1 MRSLRLMQSKAAAL
15 ALAMGLTAA
24 IAGCGESTPKRAVDA
39 RTEVVRF
46 FAADAPVVAVLHPE
60 PQADVVALNR
70 AAEGTPAW
78 TSLRGMVLGP
88 LHAAGLGRTQIA
100 RLVRTNQ
107 PIEGV
112 AASALALGAAT
123 PADLAAHDPL
133 LVLATDQAELLSRLL
148 RHAAAKGKLRR
159 AGQLHEATLYRSPG
173 YAYGV
178 RDGVMVSGNS
188 LADVRTAIGRRDGDS
203 DQQLDED
210 VVESLFNDLTTQ
222 GPLLIYANLDD
233 VRQADPGLR
242 TLGRQ
247 APWTGMLGPTAA
259 TAQAVHG
266 SLRIEDFSNATGGGF
281 GSTDLPI
288 GTVPSHFAISASS
301 AAFLLPPGPIRMLLA
316 GLAPISGEATA
327 SSDQVRMQLT
337 AGR

>member
-1 MRSLRLMQSKAAAL
+1 MRSLRLMQSKAAAI
-15 ALAMGLTAA
+15 ALAMVLTAA

-46 FAADAPVVAVLHPE
+46 FAANAPAVAVLHPE
-60 PQADVVALNR
+60 PMADVVALNR
-70 AAEGTPAW
+70 AAGGTPAW

-100 RLVRTNQ
+100 RLVRANQ
-107 PIEGV
+107 RIEGV
-112 AASALALGAAT
+112 EASALALGAAT
-123 PADLAAHDPL
+123 PADLAAHRPL
-133 LVLATDQAELLSRLL
+133 LVLATDQTQLLSRLL
-148 RHAAAKGKLRR
+148 RHAAGNGKLQR

-173 YAYGV
+173 YSFAA
-178 RDGVMVSGNS
+178 RDGVLVSGYS
-188 LADVRTAIGRRDGDS
+188 LADVRTAIERRDGDS
-203 DQQLDED
+203 DKQLDED
-210 VVESLFNDLTTQ
+210 VVVSLFNDLTTQ
-222 GPLLIYANLDD
+222 GPLLVYANLDD

-266 SLRIEDFSNATGGGF
+266 SLRIEDFSNTTGGAF
-281 GSTDLPI
+281 EAADLPI
-288 GTVPSHFAISASS
+288 GTTPSHFAISASS
-301 AAFLLPPGPIRMLLA
+301 AAFLLPPGPIQMLLA
-316 GLAPISGEATA
+316 GLAPIAGEATA
-327 SSDQVRMQLT
+327 SSDQVRLQAT

>member
-1 MRSLRLMQSKAAAL
+1 MRSLRLMRSKAAAI
-15 ALAMGLTAA
+15 ALAIVLTAA

-46 FAADAPVVAVLHPE
+46 FAADAPVVAVVHPE
-60 PQADVVALNR
+60 PMSDVVALNR
-70 AAEGTPAW
+70 AADGTPAW

-88 LHAAGLGRTQIA
+88 LHTAGLGRTQIE
-100 RLVRTNQ
+100 RLVHANQ
-107 PIEGV
+107 PIAGV
-112 AASALALGAAT
+112 AASALSLGAPT
-123 PADLAAHDPL
+123 PADLAAHRPL
-133 LVLATDQAELLSRLL
+133 LVLATDQSGLLSRLL
-148 RHAAAKGKLRR
+148 RHAAANGKLRR
-159 AGQLHEATLYRSPG
+159 AGQLHEATLYRSPA
-173 YAYGV
+173 YAYAV
-178 RDGVMVSGNS
+178 RDGVLVSS
-188 LADVRTAIGRRDGDS
+188 HRLADVRTAIERRDGNS

-210 VVESLFNDLTTQ
+210 VVESLFNGLTTQ
-222 GPLLIYANLDD
+222 GPLLVYANLDD
-233 VRQADPGLR
+233 VRRADPGLR

-266 SLRIEDFSNATGGGF
+266 SLRIEDFSNTTSGGF
-281 GSTDLPI
+281 GSADLPI

-327 SSDQVRMQLT
+327 SSDQVRLQLT

>member
-1 MRSLRLMQSKAAAL
+1 MTSLQLMRSKAAAIALPMVL
-15 ALAMGLTAA
+15 ATA

-46 FAADAPVVAVLHPE
+46 FAVDAPVVAVLHPE
-60 PQADVVALNR
+60 PQADVAALNR
-70 AAEGTPAW
+70 AADGTPAW

-88 LHAAGLGRTQIA
+88 LHTAGLGRTQID

-148 RHAAAKGKLRR
+148 GQAAAKGKLRR
-159 AGQLHEATLYRSPG
+159 AGQLHEATLYRGPG
-173 YAYGV
+173 YAYAV
-178 RDGVMVSGNS
+178 RDGVLVSGNS
-188 LADVRTAIGRRDGDS
+188 LADVRTAIERRDGDS
-203 DQQLDED
+203 DKQLDED
-210 VVESLFNDLTTQ
+210 VVDSLFNGLTTQ
-222 GPLLIYANLDD
+222 GPLLVYANLNH
-233 VRQADPGLR
+233 VRKADPGLR
-242 TLGRQ
+242 TLGQQ
-247 APWTGMLGPTAA
+247 APWTGLLGPTAA
-259 TAQAVHG
+259 TAQAVDG
-266 SLRIEDFSNATGGGF
+266 SLRIEEFSNTTGGEFSSG
-281 GSTDLPI
+281 DLPL
-288 GTVPSHFAISASS
+288 GTEPSRFAISVSGAAS
-301 AAFLLPPGPIRMLLA
+301 LLPPGPTRMLLA

-327 SSDQVRMQLT
+327 SSDQVRLQLT

>member
-1 MRSLRLMQSKAAAL
+1 MTSLQLMRSKAAAIALPMVL
-15 ALAMGLTAA
+15 AAA

-46 FAADAPVVAVLHPE
+46 FAVDAPVVAVLHPE

-70 AAEGTPAW
+70 AADGTPAW

-88 LHAAGLGRTQIA
+88 LHTAGLGRTQID

-148 RHAAAKGKLRR
+148 GRAAAKGKLRR
-159 AGQLHEATLYRSPG
+159 AGQLHEATLYRGPG
-173 YAYGV
+173 YAYAV
-178 RDGVMVSGNS
+178 RDGVLVSGNS
-188 LADVRTAIGRRDGDS
+188 LADVRTAIERRDGDS
-203 DQQLDED
+203 DKQLDED
-210 VVESLFNDLTTQ
+210 VVDSLFNGLTTQ
-222 GPLLIYANLDD
+222 GPLLVYANLNH
-233 VRQADPGLR
+233 VRKADPGLR
-242 TLGRQ
+242 TLGQQ
-247 APWTGMLGPTAA
+247 APWTGLLGPTAA
-259 TAQAVHG
+259 TAQAVDG
-266 SLRIEDFSNATGGGF
+266 SLRIEEFSNTTGGEFSSG
-281 GSTDLPI
+281 DLPL
-288 GTVPSHFAISASS
+288 GTEPSRFAISVSGAAS
-301 AAFLLPPGPIRMLLA
+301 LLPPGPTRMLLA
-316 GLAPISGEATA
+316 GLAPMSGEATA
-327 SSDQVRMQLT
+327 SPDQVRLQLT